1 MSLNYI
7 RGKNKT
13 KQKNSGISCS
23 VVSHSVSLHPRG
35 VQHTGLSCLSCLQE
49 FAQIHVH

>member
-23 VVSHSVSLHPRG
+23 VVSHSDSLQPRG
-35 VQHTGLSCLSCLQE
+35 VQHTRLSCPLRLQE